1 MIKRIVSFQRVLLNS
16 IGKISDNWDMFII
29 IIVCAFLNPFVFY
42 GSSYG
47 SIYLILGLFMTY
59 VAINGKSKLFKLM
72 PVSTKFLVVNVFL
85 TPILISVSTWFFASV
100 IGFIFA
106 NLIAMGVFI
115 ATKGSNNVYAQSNLV
130 VDPFLAQG
138 EWKGL
143 ILVLLIFLIITFVC
157 TAVSFLKRKKL
168 RHIAIIATL
177 SIGYGFLIILNKV
190 MPVLPNEFPNSF
202 AMEFANMPQANLI
215 LISLSIIAL
224 IIIPTSIWTGYKIY
238 TKGI

>member
-1 MIKRIVSFQRVLLNS
+1 MIKRIVAFQRVLLNS

-42 GSSYG
+42 GSGYG

-72 PVSTKFLVVNVFL
+72 PVSTKFLVGNVFL
-85 TPILISVSTWFFASV
+85 MPILISVGALILMGVT
-100 IGFIFA
+100 GFTFA
-106 NLIAMGVFI
+106 NLIAIGVFI
-115 ATKGSNNVYAQSNLV
+115 STKGSNNVYTQSNLV
-130 VDPFLAQG
+130 VNPVLAQG

-143 ILVLLIFLIITFVC
+143 ILVLLTFLIITFVC
-157 TAVSFLKRKKL
+157 TAVSLLKRKKL
-168 RHIAIIATL
+168 RYIAIITTL

-190 MPVLPNEFPNSF
+190 MPILPNEVPNPF
-202 AMEFANMPQANLI
+202 AMQFANMPQANLI
-215 LISLSIIAL
+215 LMSLSILAL

-238 TKGI
+238 TKGL